1 MKYTLDYQKYAELAR
16 RVAAEGSVLLRNE
29 EDTLPLRRGQR
40 VSVFGRTQFE
50 HYKSG
55 TGSGGMVNAPYVTNI
70 IDSLKEDGIIQVNE
84 ALEQVYREWLKEH
97 PFDVGEGWAMEPWN
111 QEEMP
116 VDEELAVQAAGQSDA
131 AIVVIGRTAGEDKDN
146 SAAEGSYLLTALE
159 EELLRNVCHAFEHTI
174 VVLNVGNIIDMKWV
188 DRYQPQAVLYIW
200 QGGQEGGRACVDV
213 LSGKVNPSGKLSDTI
228 AEDIEDYPS
237 TENFGDPVENFYTE
251 DIYVGYR
258 YFETFAKDKVKYPF
272 GFGLSYTKFQTE
284 ILGFSVQGMA
294 VTAVAKVTNV
304 GGVSGRETVQLYLE
318 APQGKLGKP
327 LRQLAAF
334 AKTEELK
341 PGETEELLLKT
352 ELTEY
357 ASYDDSGVTGHKS
370 CYVLEEG
377 DYIFYA
383 GTDVR
388 SAAEAGKATLTELRV
403 VRMVTE
409 AMAPVQEFK
418 RLKPFFFEEKD
429 HAIANWED
437 VPLRTIDLADRIL
450 KERPTQSEYAGDRG
464 WKLADVL
471 DGKITLEQ
479 FLTQLSDEDLICMTR
494 GEGMCSPKV
503 TPGTAAA
510 FGGVTEGLKRFG
522 IPIACCS
529 DGPSGIRMDCG
540 TMAYALP
547 NGTLLACTFNEKLN
561 EELFAMQGKEQRK
574 NHVDT
579 LLGPGLNIHRSPL
592 NGRNFEYFS
601 EDPLLTGKLAAAQLR
616 GMRRF
621 GVTGT
626 IKHFAC
632 NNQEFKR
639 TEIDSVLSERALREI
654 YLRAFETAVK
664 EGGAYSVMSTYGG
677 LNGIWT
683 ASNFD
688 LLTTILRDEWG
699 FTGTVMT
706 DWWAKGNDREGEE
719 ATRENVA
726 AQVRAQN
733 DLNMVNADAA
743 SNSQHDNLD
752 DALADGRL
760 TRDALVR
767 SAMNICRTVMNSP
780 VMERSL
786 GRMSDEER
794 EAAEAE
800 KTSEDYVDFNGEY
813 QFIDDEAPLDISAVN
828 TEKGASTVLGIRYKK
843 NGLYKFVMRV
853 KANANE
859 VAQIPM
865 SIFIDGN
872 LRGMVMINGT
882 NGEVVTAEQDI
893 GVLFGGTNYL
903 KLYFGQTGMEIEE
916 IKFVCTQAF

>member
-1 MKYTLDYQKYAELAR
+1 
-16 RVAAEGSVLLRNE
+16 
-29 EDTLPLRRGQR
+29 
-40 VSVFGRTQFE
+40 
-50 HYKSG
+50 
-55 TGSGGMVNAPYVTNI
+55 
-70 IDSLKEDGIIQVNE
+70 
-84 ALEQVYREWLKEH
+84 
-97 PFDVGEGWAMEPWN
+97 
-111 QEEMP
+111 
-116 VDEELAVQAAGQSDA
+116 
-131 AIVVIGRTAGEDKDN
+131 
-146 SAAEGSYLLTALE
+146 
-159 EELLRNVCHAFEHTI
+159 
-174 VVLNVGNIIDMKWV
+174 
-188 DRYQPQAVLYIW
+188 
-200 QGGQEGGRACVDV
+200 
-213 LSGKVNPSGKLSDTI
+213 
-228 AEDIEDYPS
+228 
-237 TENFGDPVENFYTE
+237 
-251 DIYVGYR
+251 
-258 YFETFAKDKVKYPF
+258 
-272 GFGLSYTKFQTE
+272 
-284 ILGFSVQGMA
+284 
-294 VTAVAKVTNV
+294 
-304 GGVSGRETVQLYLE
+304 
-318 APQGKLGKP
+318 
-327 LRQLAAF
+327 
-334 AKTEELK
+334 
-341 PGETEELLLKT
+341 
-352 ELTEY
+352 
-357 ASYDDSGVTGHKS
+357 
-370 CYVLEEG
+370 
-377 DYIFYA
+377 
-383 GTDVR
+383 
-388 SAAEAGKATLTELRV
+388 
-403 VRMVTE
+403 
-409 AMAPVQEFK
+409 
-418 RLKPFFFEEKD
+418 
-429 HAIANWED
+429 
-437 VPLRTIDLADRIL
+437 
-450 KERPTQSEYAGDRG
+450 
-464 WKLADVL
+464 
-471 DGKITLEQ
+471 
-479 FLTQLSDEDLICMTR
+479 
-494 GEGMCSPKV
+494 
-503 TPGTAAA
+503 
-510 FGGVTEGLKRFG
+510 
-522 IPIACCS
+522 
-529 DGPSGIRMDCG
+529 
-540 TMAYALP
+540 
-547 NGTLLACTFNEKLN
+547 
-561 EELFAMQGKEQRK
+561 MQGKEQRK
-574 NHVDT
+574 NRVDT

-706 DWWAKGNDREGEE
+706 DWWAKGNDCEGEE

>member
-1 MKYTLDYQKYAELAR
+1 MRCAKLS
-16 RVAAEGSVLLRNE
+16 GSFEVK
-29 EDTLPLRRGQR
+29 EDT
-40 VSVFGRTQFE
+40 VTRTCVQACAPVTKFDR
-50 HYKSG
+50 
-55 TGSGGMVNAPYVTNI
+55 MVNHNNTI
-70 IDSLKEDGIIQVNE
+70 
-84 ALEQVYREWLKEH
+84 
-97 PFDVGEGWAMEPWN
+97 
-111 QEEMP
+111 
-116 VDEELAVQAAGQSDA
+116 
-131 AIVVIGRTAGEDKDN
+131 
-146 SAAEGSYLLTALE
+146 
-159 EELLRNVCHAFEHTI
+159 AFE
-174 VVLNVGNIIDMKWV
+174 
-188 DRYQPQAVLYIW
+188 P
-200 QGGQEGGRACVDV
+200 
-213 LSGKVNPSGKLSDTI
+213 
-228 AEDIEDYPS
+228 
-237 TENFGDPVENFYTE
+237 
-251 DIYVGYR
+251 
-258 YFETFAKDKVKYPF
+258 
-272 GFGLSYTKFQTE
+272 
-284 ILGFSVQGMA
+284 
-294 VTAVAKVTNV
+294 
-304 GGVSGRETVQLYLE
+304 
-318 APQGKLGKP
+318 APQ
-327 LRQLAAF
+327 REYDMAA
-334 AKTEELK
+334 
-341 PGETEELLLKT
+341 
-352 ELTEY
+352 
-357 ASYDDSGVTGHKS
+357 
-370 CYVLEEG
+370 
-377 DYIFYA
+377 
-383 GTDVR
+383 R
-388 SAAEAGKATLTELRV
+388 SAAALKPAKPYTGDKGIKLGDVFDGKAEL
-403 VRMVTE
+403 
-409 AMAPVQEFK
+409 
-418 RLKPFFFEEKD
+418 
-429 HAIANWED
+429 ED
-437 VPLRTIDLADRIL
+437 FVA
-450 KERPTQSEYAGDRG
+450 
-464 WKLADVL
+464 
-471 DGKITLEQ
+471 
-479 FLTQLSDEDLICMTR
+479 QLSDEDLICLMR
-494 GEGMCSPKV
+494 GEGMNSPKV
-503 TPGTAAA
+503 TAGTAGA
-510 FGGVTEGLKRFG
+510 FGGVTENLVNFG
-522 IPIACCS
+522 IPTACCA

-540 TMAYALP
+540 TVAFSLP

-882 NGEVVTAEQDI
+882 NGEVVTAEQDV

>member
-1 MKYTLDYQKYAELAR
+1 MESISKIQGTDTDGPAQ
-16 RVAAEGSVLLRNE
+16 VGSW
-29 EDTLPLRRGQR
+29 
-40 VSVFGRTQFE
+40 GR
-50 HYKSG
+50 
-55 TGSGGMVNAPYVTNI
+55 P
-70 IDSLKEDGIIQVNE
+70 
-84 ALEQVYREWLKEH
+84 
-97 PFDVGEGWAMEPWN
+97 
-111 QEEMP
+111 
-116 VDEELAVQAAGQSDA
+116 AGKT
-131 AIVVIGRTAGEDKDN
+131 IGFPN
-146 SAAEGSYLLTALE
+146 SA
-159 EELLRNVCHAFEHTI
+159 
-174 VVLNVGNIIDMKWV
+174 
-188 DRYQPQAVLYIW
+188 
-200 QGGQEGGRACVDV
+200 
-213 LSGKVNPSGKLSDTI
+213 TI
-228 AEDIEDYPS
+228 AQIWNTPLV
-237 TENFGDPVENFYTE
+237 VEIGHSHGKQALQN
-251 DIYVGYR
+251 GYS
-258 YFETFAKDKVKYPF
+258 
-272 GFGLSYTKFQTE
+272 GLY
-284 ILGFSVQGMA
+284 
-294 VTAVAKVTNV
+294 
-304 GGVSGRETVQLYLE
+304 
-318 APQGKLGKP
+318 AP
-327 LRQLAAF
+327 AAN
-334 AKTEELK
+334 
-341 PGETEELLLKT
+341 
-352 ELTEY
+352 
-357 ASYDDSGVTGHKS
+357 
-370 CYVLEEG
+370 
-377 DYIFYA
+377 
-383 GTDVR
+383 
-388 SAAEAGKATLTELRV
+388 
-403 VRMVTE
+403 M
-409 AMAPVQEFK
+409 
-418 RLKPFFFEEKD
+418 
-429 HAIANWED
+429 
-437 VPLRTIDLADRIL
+437 
-450 KERPTQSEYAGDRG
+450 
-464 WKLADVL
+464 
-471 DGKITLEQ
+471 
-479 FLTQLSDEDLICMTR
+479 
-494 GEGMCSPKV
+494 
-503 TPGTAAA
+503 
-510 FGGVTEGLKRFG
+510 
-522 IPIACCS
+522 
-529 DGPSGIRMDCG
+529 
-540 TMAYALP
+540 
-547 NGTLLACTFNEKLN
+547 
-561 EELFAMQGKEQRK
+561 
-574 NHVDT
+574 
-579 LLGPGLNIHRSPL
+579 HRSPF
-592 NGRNFEYFS
+592 NGRNYEYYS
-601 EDPLLTGKLAAAQLR
+601 EDSFLSGEMCGSAVQ
-616 GMRRF
+616 GIEEM
-621 GVTGT
+621 GVYVY
-626 IKHFAC
+626 IKHFIC
-632 NNQEFKR
+632 NDGEAGIYR
-639 TEIDSVLSERALREI
+639 DAVYTWMTEQALREI

>member
-1 MKYTLDYQKYAELAR
+1 MSNPYKIDWNEYAALAR
-16 RVAAEGSVLLRNE
+16 QAVAEGCVLLKN
-29 EDTLPLRRGQR
+29 DDKALPIRKGER
-40 VSVFGRTQFE
+40 VSVFGRIQFDY
-50 HYKSG
+50 YKSG
-55 TGSGGMVNAPYVTNI
+55 TGSGGAVNTRYVTNI
-70 IDSLKEDGIIQVNE
+70 LDALKENKDISVNE
-84 ALEQVYREWLKEH
+84 ELEQTYRDWLKDH
-97 PFDVGEGWAMEPWN
+97 PFEKGMGWAQEPWC

-116 VDEELAVQAAGQSDA
+116 VTKELAEQAAAKSDIA
-131 AIVVIGRTAGEDKDN
+131 VVIIGRTAGEDKDN
-146 SAAEGSYLLTALE
+146 SAAEGSYLLTAAEHQMLKE
-159 EELLRNVCHAFEHTI
+159 VCGAFKR
-174 VVLNVGNIIDMKWV
+174 VAVLLNVGNIMDMKWV
-188 DRYQPQAVLYIW
+188 KEYDPAAVLYVW
-200 QGGQEGGRACVDV
+200 QGGQEGGAGAADV
-213 LSGKVNPSGKLSDTI
+213 LTGTVTPCGKLSDTI
-228 AEDIEDYPS
+228 ALDISDYPS
-237 TENFGDPVENFYTE
+237 TEGFGDPTRVIYKE
-251 DIYVGYR
+251 DISVGYR
-258 YFETFAKDKVKYPF
+258 YFETFAKDCVLYPF
-272 GFGLSYTKFQTE
+272 GYGLSYTTFTRTVECFDFDGETVTE
-284 ILGFSVQGMA
+284 KVTVKNTGDVQGKEV
-294 VTAVAKVTNV
+294 VTVFV
-304 GGVSGRETVQLYLE
+304 E
-318 APQGKLGKP
+318 APQGKLGKAA
-327 LRQLAAF
+327 RSLAAF
-334 AKTEELK
+334 AKTETLQ
-341 PGETEELLLKT
+341 PGESET
-352 ELTEY
+352 LTLTFPIANL
-357 ASYDDSGVTGHKS
+357 ASYDDSGVTGHRF
-370 CYVLEEG
+370 CYVLESGAYNVYTGGCVRCAKLSGSFEVKE
-377 DYIFYA
+377 DTVTRTCVQACAPVTKFDRMVNHNNTIAFEPAPQREYDMA
-383 GTDVR
+383 AR
-388 SAAEAGKATLTELRV
+388 SAAALKPAKSYTGDKGIKLGDVFDGKAEL
-403 VRMVTE
+403 
-409 AMAPVQEFK
+409 
-418 RLKPFFFEEKD
+418 
-429 HAIANWED
+429 ED
-437 VPLRTIDLADRIL
+437 FVA
-450 KERPTQSEYAGDRG
+450 
-464 WKLADVL
+464 
-471 DGKITLEQ
+471 
-479 FLTQLSDEDLICMTR
+479 QLSDEDLICLMR
-494 GEGMCSPKV
+494 GEGMNSPKV
-503 TPGTAAA
+503 TAGTAGA
-510 FGGVTEGLKRFG
+510 FGGVTEKLVNFG
-522 IPIACCS
+522 IPTACCA

-540 TMAYALP
+540 TVAFSLP

-733 DLNMVNADAA
+733 GLNMVNADAA

-752 DALADGRL
+752 AALADGRL

-800 KTSEDYVDFNGEY
+800 KTSEDYVDFSGEY

>member
-1 MKYTLDYQKYAELAR
+1 MKHADLISQMTLEEKVAFCSGSDYWHTASIERLGIPSILWSDGPHGIR
-16 RVAAEGSVLLRNE
+16 NSV
-29 EDTLPLRRGQR
+29 
-40 VSVFGRTQFE
+40 
-50 HYKSG
+50 G
-55 TGSGGMVNAPYVTNI
+55 T
-70 IDSLKEDGIIQVNE
+70 
-84 ALEQVYREWLKEH
+84 H
-97 PFDVGEGWAMEPWN
+97 
-111 QEEMP
+111 
-116 VDEELAVQAAGQSDA
+116 
-131 AIVVIGRTAGEDKDN
+131 DKD
-146 SAAEGSYLLTALE
+146 EP
-159 EELLRNVCHAFEHTI
+159 
-174 VVLNVGNIIDMKWV
+174 K
-188 DRYQPQAVLYIW
+188 
-200 QGGQEGGRACVDV
+200 
-213 LSGKVNPSGKLSDTI
+213 K
-228 AEDIEDYPS
+228 
-237 TENFGDPVENFYTE
+237 
-251 DIYVGYR
+251 
-258 YFETFAKDKVKYPF
+258 KDKK
-272 GFGLSYTKFQTE
+272 
-284 ILGFSVQGMA
+284 
-294 VTAVAKVTNV
+294 
-304 GGVSGRETVQLYLE
+304 
-318 APQGKLGKP
+318 
-327 LRQLAAF
+327 
-334 AKTEELK
+334 
-341 PGETEELLLKT
+341 
-352 ELTEY
+352 
-357 ASYDDSGVTGHKS
+357 
-370 CYVLEEG
+370 
-377 DYIFYA
+377 
-383 GTDVR
+383 
-388 SAAEAGKATLTELRV
+388 
-403 VRMVTE
+403 
-409 AMAPVQEFK
+409 
-418 RLKPFFFEEKD
+418 
-429 HAIANWED
+429 
-437 VPLRTIDLADRIL
+437 
-450 KERPTQSEYAGDRG
+450 
-464 WKLADVL
+464 
-471 DGKITLEQ
+471 
-479 FLTQLSDEDLICMTR
+479 
-494 GEGMCSPKV
+494 GEGMDALLGGIPAVCYP
-503 TPGTAAA
+503 TAATTA
-510 FGGVTEGLKRFG
+510 CSWDPELIYGMGELLGEEC
-522 IPIACCS
+522 IA
-529 DGPSGIRMDCG
+529 
-540 TMAYALP
+540 
-547 NGTLLACTFNEKLN
+547 EKV
-561 EELFAMQGKEQRK
+561 A
-574 NHVDT
+574 V
-579 LLGPGLNIHRSPL
+579 LLGPGTNMKRSPL
-592 NGRNFEYFS
+592 CGRNFEYFS

-699 FTGTVMT
+699 FIGTVMT

-813 QFIDDEAPLDISAVN
+813 QFIDGEAPLDISAVN
-828 TEKGASTVLGIRYKK
+828 TEKGASTILGIRYKK

>member
-1 MKYTLDYQKYAELAR
+1 
-16 RVAAEGSVLLRNE
+16 
-29 EDTLPLRRGQR
+29 
-40 VSVFGRTQFE
+40 
-50 HYKSG
+50 
-55 TGSGGMVNAPYVTNI
+55 
-70 IDSLKEDGIIQVNE
+70 
-84 ALEQVYREWLKEH
+84 
-97 PFDVGEGWAMEPWN
+97 
-111 QEEMP
+111 
-116 VDEELAVQAAGQSDA
+116 
-131 AIVVIGRTAGEDKDN
+131 
-146 SAAEGSYLLTALE
+146 
-159 EELLRNVCHAFEHTI
+159 
-174 VVLNVGNIIDMKWV
+174 
-188 DRYQPQAVLYIW
+188 
-200 QGGQEGGRACVDV
+200 
-213 LSGKVNPSGKLSDTI
+213 
-228 AEDIEDYPS
+228 
-237 TENFGDPVENFYTE
+237 
-251 DIYVGYR
+251 
-258 YFETFAKDKVKYPF
+258 
-272 GFGLSYTKFQTE
+272 
-284 ILGFSVQGMA
+284 
-294 VTAVAKVTNV
+294 
-304 GGVSGRETVQLYLE
+304 
-318 APQGKLGKP
+318 
-327 LRQLAAF
+327 
-334 AKTEELK
+334 
-341 PGETEELLLKT
+341 
-352 ELTEY
+352 
-357 ASYDDSGVTGHKS
+357 
-370 CYVLEEG
+370 
-377 DYIFYA
+377 
-383 GTDVR
+383 
-388 SAAEAGKATLTELRV
+388 
-403 VRMVTE
+403 
-409 AMAPVQEFK
+409 
-418 RLKPFFFEEKD
+418 
-429 HAIANWED
+429 
-437 VPLRTIDLADRIL
+437 
-450 KERPTQSEYAGDRG
+450 
-464 WKLADVL
+464 
-471 DGKITLEQ
+471 
-479 FLTQLSDEDLICMTR
+479 
-494 GEGMCSPKV
+494 
-503 TPGTAAA
+503 
-510 FGGVTEGLKRFG
+510 
-522 IPIACCS
+522 
-529 DGPSGIRMDCG
+529 MDCG
-540 TMAYALP
+540 TVAFSLP

-561 EELFAMQGKEQRK
+561 EELFTMQGKEQRK
-574 NHVDT
+574 NRVDT

-800 KTSEDYVDFNGEY
+800 KTSEDYVDFSGEY